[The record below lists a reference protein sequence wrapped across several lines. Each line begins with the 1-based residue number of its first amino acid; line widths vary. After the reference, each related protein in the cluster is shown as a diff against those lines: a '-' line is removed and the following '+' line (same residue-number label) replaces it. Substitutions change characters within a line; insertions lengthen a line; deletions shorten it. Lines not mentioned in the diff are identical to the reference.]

1 MNLSIRLGLGTHFGM
16 PLIKIAIDDYL
27 LLWDGPAQEQF
38 DFAVPLDDGHHELK
52 IIHYGKTVDDHV
64 LDHEGR
70 ILLDRYVEIKGV
82 SMDEVELQEELWQA
96 RFFPVY
102 MHKADHEPY
111 YISPNLYLGH
121 NGSWI
126 MEFATPAISWLIARR
141 QPGPRLDGTIFKSS
155 RETLQEMKRAF
166 QDLPDV

>member
-1 MNLSIRLGLGTHFGM
+1 MYVILTVPRKAAVRPAAALGV
-16 PLIKIAIDDYL
+16 IK
-27 LLWDGPAQEQF
+27 
-38 DFAVPLDDGHHELK
+38 
-52 IIHYGKTVDDHV
+52 
-64 LDHEGR
+64 R
-70 ILLDRYVEIKGV
+70 ILTEQGVLSQCFDINLD
-82 SMDEVELQEELWQA
+82 
-96 RFFPVY
+96 
-102 MHKADHEPY
+102 
-111 YISPNLYLGH
+111 LGH

>member
-1 MNLSIRLGLGTHFGM
+1 MNLSIRLRLGMHFG
-16 PLIKIAIDDYL
+16 PPTIKIAVDDYL
-27 LLWDGPAQEQF
+27 LLHDGVAQEQF

-52 IIHYGKTVDDHV
+52 IIHYGKTVHDHV
-64 LDHEGR
+64 LDDSGQ
-70 ILLDRYVEIKGV
+70 ILHDRYVAVEGV
-82 SMDEVELQEELWQA
+82 SMDEVELHEELWQA

-111 YISPNLYLGH
+111 FISPNLYLGH

-126 MEFATPAISWLIARR
+126 MEFATPAISWLIAQR

-166 QDLPDV
+166 QELPDV